1 MCTSRFLGGFLMGA
15 AVGGVLGLL
24 LAPRSGEET
33 RELLIDKSEEAYK
46 FSEDSIK
53 DIQDKASDVMDNIQK
68 KGDELFNKV
77 QDLIKQQRGE
87 A

>member
-1 MCTSRFLGGFLMGA
+1 MCIGRFLGGFVVGT
-15 AVGGVLGLL
+15 AVGGIIGLL

-33 RELLIDKSEEAYK
+33 REILIDKTEEVCKCSEE
-46 FSEDSIK
+46 SIN
-53 DIQDKASDVMDNIQK
+53 DLQTKANDVMDNIQK

-77 QDLIKQQRGE
+77 QDLIKQQRNE